1 MKNMYVGIDL
11 GIKGPHRATVFDSQ
25 ENRFL
30 DKSFG
35 FDISF
40 EGFESLLARVQKDV
54 TAEEECRLNFIMEP
68 TGLAWMPMSC
78 YLVSR
83 GHSAYR
89 VSTQK
94 SSDFR
99 KFMNKH
105 SKTDRIDTRTLA
117 KLPVVAP
124 EEVYEVYLPS
134 TELGTLSRQ
143 TKHMAKI
150 TQQAASRKARIESL
164 FDMINPGVLDAF
176 GKEKFSRPAR
186 TLYRHFANP
195 LKVVGLGK
203 EAFFKRF
210 RELCPT
216 AVGERILETIYQV
229 SLSTTKIYELMIQNG
244 TLPFD
249 FDQVQE
255 EIGIELDL
263 LASEKEK
270 IDEIQAKIKVL
281 YDRLDPEGYLMT
293 PQGIGK
299 TIAPAILGIIGDVS
313 RFPNI
318 DSFRAYFG
326 FIPKKKQSVNRDKK
340 GLGITKAAQKLL
352 KKYLYLAAETARQY
366 DPEFAAFYDRLTRRG
381 LHHFQAVCAL
391 ANKMAGRVYAI
402 LNRMQRAENTCYKS
416 SRAPVDHEQQ
426 LKPEQI
432 VYKIRDLNGK
442 VIDKREARKI
452 IQEKFP
458 SKSQRKRDDLEK
470 RKKERSQKKQK
481 SRTLP
486 RQIKRES
493 TASQKS
499 LSDQPRQFPRLDRDN
514 SSMRSGETL
523 PISTVLKDTFPELFL
538 QDKIDSYSKV
548 LGEFRAIQK
557 EGKKIV
563 GAVDKLYKGG
573 AKKLEK
579 KA

>member
-1 MKNMYVGIDL
+1 MKNLYVGIDL
-11 GIKGPHRATVFDSQ
+11 GLRGPHRATIFDPQ

-30 DKSFG
+30 DKSFS

-40 EGFESLLARVQKDV
+40 EGFESLLARTQKHVSD
-54 TAEEECRLNFIMEP
+54 EEECRLNFVMEP
-68 TGLAWMPMSC
+68 TGLAWMPLSC

-83 GHSAYR
+83 EFMVYR

-99 KFMNKH
+99 KFLSKH
-105 SKTDRIDTRTLA
+105 TKTDRIDTRTLA

-124 EEVYEVYLPS
+124 DKVYEVYLPS
-134 TELGTLSRQ
+134 PDLGTLCRQ
-143 TKHMAKI
+143 TRHMAKI
-150 TQQAASRKARIESL
+150 IQQAGSRKNRIENL
-164 FDMINPGVLDAF
+164 FDMINPGVLEAF
-176 GKEKFSRPAR
+176 GNEKFSRPAR

-195 LKVVGLGK
+195 FNVVGFGK

-210 RELCPT
+210 RKLCPT
-216 AVGERILETIYQV
+216 AVGEKILETIYQV
-229 SLSTTKIYELMIQNG
+229 SLSTTKIYELMVQNG

-249 FDQVQE
+249 FDQVEE

-263 LASEKEK
+263 LASEEEK
-270 IDEIQAKIKVL
+270 VTEIQPKIKVL

-293 PQGIGK
+293 PRGIGE

-326 FIPKKKQSVNRDKK
+326 FTPKKKQSVNRDKK
-340 GLGITKAAQKLL
+340 GLSITKAAQKLL
-352 KKYLYLAAETARQY
+352 KKYLYMAAEVARQY
-366 DPEFAAFYDRLTRRG
+366 DPEFAAFYDRLTRKG

-391 ANKMAGRVYAI
+391 ANKMAGRVYA
-402 LNRMQRAENTCYKS
+402 LLKRMQQAENTCYKS
-416 SRAPVDHEQQ
+416 SKAPVDPEEQ
-426 LKPEQI
+426 LKPEQV
-432 VYKIRDLNGK
+432 VYKIRDLDGK
-442 VIDKREARKI
+442 IIDKREARKI

-458 SKSQRKRDDLEK
+458 SKSQRKRNDLDT
-470 RKKERSQKKQK
+470 RKKDRSQKKQK
-481 SRTLP
+481 SQMLAQ
-486 RQIKRES
+486 QIERES

-523 PISTVLKDTFPELFL
+523 PISTILKDTFPELFL
-538 QDKIDSYSKV
+538 QDKINSDSKV
-548 LGEFRAIQK
+548 LGEFREIKKDRIQ
-557 EGKKIV
+557 IV
-563 GAVDKLYKGG
+563 EAVDKLYKGG
-573 AKKLEK
+573 AKKPEK
-579 KA
+579 TA